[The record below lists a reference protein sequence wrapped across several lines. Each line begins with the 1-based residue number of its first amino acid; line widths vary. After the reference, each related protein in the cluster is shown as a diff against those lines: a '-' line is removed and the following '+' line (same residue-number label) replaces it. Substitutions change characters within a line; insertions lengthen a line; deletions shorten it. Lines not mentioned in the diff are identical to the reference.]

1 MILYRYIIKE
11 HIFPFLA
18 SLSIIVFYFVMQQA
32 VMLLERIVSKGLP
45 PNIVLEVFV
54 INLAWIITLAIPM
67 SILTATLWVFG
78 RMSGDNEITSIK
90 ASGQSM
96 LPLLFPV
103 FAAAAVFTVFLVFF
117 NDLILPDANHR
128 TANLLS
134 DISRKRPAAFIEPKI
149 LIRDFPGYTIYTEE
163 VNARTGELRGIR
175 IFCDQPGQDPSS
187 TVAATGIIRMTPDQ
201 GFLELTL
208 FNGETHSISRKN
220 WTDYFLC
227 RFARQV
233 VYIQNI
239 DTRLERSNSSYR
251 GNREMSSG
259 MMLEEVAK
267 IKADDRSSLNDF
279 HRGIDSLA
287 SQVRLLDSL
296 KNRAGNTAMAGAT
309 VPIATFAEWAAALP
323 VPAPAVPPVVRA
335 DSMRNRQ
342 TPPNAALVR
351 HPQTRPPPRR
361 MLVPNRPIVTHPTQN
376 KSGSD
381 KVRQSRTIQGAPPLP
396 LPAMKRPPLPPP
408 TIAPTAP
415 LSPLAA
421 IRRTEEAAESSVRRI
436 NANQSVISEFMVEV
450 HKHFAIPIA
459 CILFVLIGA
468 PLGIMARRGGLT
480 MGASYSIFFFI
491 AYWAFLIEG
500 EDLGDKMILPPWV
513 AMWGGNILIA
523 LCGIVLL
530 ILMMRETTIRFDG
543 IVLFFKKIFGGG
555 SKGAAEGR
563 RTGHAPSIVFKG
575 PKWLLKRCIGT
586 LPMYLVWLFI
596 SYTIGV
602 LLALIAIFV
611 VIDYVSNLGRFEK
624 ASFAEVGLFYWYYLP
639 WIIQISFPI
648 VLLLASLFSMGK
660 LAKSS
665 ELIAMKA
672 AGVGIRQLTLP
683 LLFLGILLSIGT
695 FYGGEWII
703 PRSNALRAELADS
716 FSEPRNSPQRNHKHH
731 AATEVTR
738 EFRRNF
744 YYFGNKNTMY
754 MFQEFSTLPQSARGI
769 WRESFDSSSIRERIQ
784 ADHMLYDS
792 TGWRFIK
799 GTVRTFTVDGSTVMP
814 FDTLRDTVLRAKPID
829 MVAQIKSPEEMSY
842 WELERYILAASRR
855 GEAVLKYE
863 GQLEFKKALP
873 WMNFIVI
880 LLGISI
886 TARAGRKGS
895 AALFGIGLMMAF
907 AYWLI
912 SQFAIVFAQNGHLPV
927 LVGAWIGNVFFFILG
942 LFLYRKASQ

>member
-18 SLSIIVFYFVMQQA
+18 SLSIIVFYFIMQQA
-32 VMLLERIVSKGLP
+32 VMLLERIVSKGLDGK
-45 PNIVLEVFV
+45 IVLEVF
-54 INLAWIITLAIPM
+54 IIQLGWIIALAIPM
-67 SILTATLWVFG
+67 AILTATLWVFG

-96 LPLLFPV
+96 LTLLSPV
-103 FAAAAVFTVFLVFF
+103 FAAAAVVTVLLVFF
-117 NDLILPDANHR
+117 MDLILPDANHR
-128 TANLLS
+128 AANLLS

-149 LIRDFPGYTIYTEE
+149 LIRDFPGYTIYITD
-163 VNARTGELRGIR
+163 VNPKSGELKGIR
-175 IFCDQPGQDPSS
+175 IFSDQPGQDPSS
-187 TVAATGIIRMTPDQ
+187 TVAANGIIRMTPDQ

-220 WTDYFLC
+220 RSDYFLC

-239 DTRLERSNSSYR
+239 DTKLERTNSSYR
-251 GNREMSSG
+251 SDHEMSSA
-259 MMLEEVAK
+259 MMLDEVAK
-267 IKADDRSSLNDF
+267 IQADNKSCLTEYRRTL
-279 HRGIDSLA
+279 DSLA
-287 SQVRLLDSL
+287 LQVRFLDSL
-296 KNRAGNTAMAGAT
+296 ERNVHDSAAHGIPTPPG
-309 VPIATFAEWAAALP
+309 TFSQWAASLPSPQTPSPSSSMEPFPKGHPSPPGQLIHPVRVKIQSTKALSTRGQRTRSP
-323 VPAPAVPPVVRA
+323 SSLGLPPYGPVVK
-335 DSMRNRQ
+335 
-342 TPPNAALVR
+342 
-351 HPQTRPPPRR
+351 RPPPIAP
-361 MLVPNRPIVTHPTQN
+361 VGA
-376 KSGSD
+376 SGGFGAPLA
-381 KVRQSRTIQGAPPLP
+381 KIRQS
-396 LPAMKRPPLPPP
+396 
-408 TIAPTAP
+408 
-415 LSPLAA
+415 
-421 IRRTEEAAESSVRRI
+421 EETAESAVRRI
-436 NANQSVISEFMVEV
+436 HANQSVICPYMVEV
-450 HKHFAIPIA
+450 HKKFAVPMA
-459 CILFVLIGA
+459 CLIFVLIGA

-480 MGASYSIFFFI
+480 VGASYSIFFFI

-500 EDLGDKMILPPWV
+500 EDLGDKMALPPWV
-513 AMWGGNILIA
+513 AMWAGNITIG
-523 LCGIVLL
+523 LCGVVLL
-530 ILMMRETTIRFDG
+530 VLMMRETTIRFDG
-543 IVLFFKKIFGGG
+543 ILAFFKKIFG
-555 SKGAAEGR
+555 KGFKGIASSRASR
-563 RTGHAPSIVFKG
+563 VPALLFKG
-575 PKWLLKRCIGT
+575 PKWLMKRSIGT

-596 SYTIGV
+596 GYVVGV

-624 ASFAEVGLFYWYYLP
+624 ATFPEVGLFYWYYLP

-683 LLFLGILLSIGT
+683 LLFLGVLLSIGT

-703 PRSNALRAELADS
+703 PKSNFLRKELAES
-716 FSEPRNSPQRNHKHH
+716 FNEPRNVSQRNRKNHD
-731 AATEVTR
+731 AAGVTK

-769 WRESFDSSSIRERIQ
+769 WRESFDSAAIRERIQ
-784 ADHMLYDS
+784 ADYMLYDS
-792 TGWRFIK
+792 TGWRFIH
-799 GTVRTFTVDGSTVMP
+799 GTVRTFSADASTVTS
-814 FDTLRDTVLRAKPID
+814 FDTLHDAILKATPID

-842 WELERYILAASRR
+842 WELERYIEAAARR
-855 GEAVLKYE
+855 GEPVQKYE

-895 AALFGIGLMMAF
+895 AALFAIGLMMTF
-907 AYWLI
+907 VYWLI

-927 LVGAWIGNVFFFILG
+927 MVGAWIGNLIFFILG
-942 LFLYRKASQ
+942 LFLFRKASR